1 MSKPITFSTTLG
13 QFPVHASQFV
23 GCKEVVITDASGQ
36 SMAGVEL
43 FVSIG
48 AVPGTVADA
57 LRMMAHH
64 LDEANAPPR
73 LVVAREGDVPLP
85 RLIPR

>member
-1 MSKPITFSTTLG
+1 MSKPITFQTTLG
-13 QFPVHASQFV
+13 QFPVHPSQFV

-36 SMAGVEL
+36 SMPGVEL

-73 LVVAREGDVPLP
+73 IVVARDGQMPPLK
-85 RLIPR
+85 LIPR